1 MRIDQTHRRW
11 LWASAVILGVCL
23 AVYIP
28 YDYFTLGGARGGTV
42 IGIIYGSIGFGFMI
56 FAGLLSLRKRFPVW
70 RMGRTSTWMRGHLWL
85 GLISYPIIFFHS
97 GFSFG
102 KGTLTWWMMFIFTLV
117 ILSGV
122 FGAILQQYLPRM
134 MTRQVQLET
143 IYAEIPRI
151 RGQLLDEA
159 DVKVA
164 EVTGVTMSDSVI
176 EAASGETG
184 GAVVT
189 LVQMEEDVRNEL
201 TRFYDDQL
209 RPYLETEGGKG
220 RSIAD
225 RTTSAAMFANLRT
238 LLPDVIHPI
247 VSDLESICEEKREL
261 DHQIRL
267 HRLLHGWLLIHLPL
281 SLALLLMGA
290 FHAVIALRY

>member
-11 LWASAVILGVCL
+11 LWASLIILAVCL

-28 YDYFTLGGARGGTV
+28 YDYFTLGGARGGTI
-42 IGIIYGSIGFGFMI
+42 IGIIYGSVGFGVMV

-85 GLISYPIIFFHS
+85 GFISYPIIFFHS

-102 KGTLTWWMMFIFTLV
+102 KGTLTWWMMLIFTIV
-117 ILSGV
+117 ILSGI
-122 FGAILQQYLPRM
+122 FGAILQHYLPKM
-134 MTRQVQLET
+134 MTRQVPYET

-159 DVKVA
+159 DIKVA
-164 EVTGVTMSDSVI
+164 EVTGVTMSDSVM
-176 EAASGETG
+176 AAAAEDTG
-184 GAVVT
+184 GVVVT

-209 RPYLETEGGKG
+209 RPYLEQEGGKG

-225 RTTSAAMFANLRT
+225 RTTSTAMFANLRT

-247 VSDLESICEEKREL
+247 VADLESICEEKREL

>member
-11 LWASAVILGVCL
+11 LVISIVILGVCGV
-23 AVYIP
+23 VYIP

-70 RMGRTSTWMRGHLWL
+70 RMGRTSIWMRGHLWL

-102 KGTLTWWMMFIFTLV
+102 KGTLTWWMMFIFTIV
-117 ILSGV
+117 ILSGI
-122 FGAILQQYLPRM
+122 FGAILQHYIPKM

-176 EAASGETG
+176 EAASGDSG

-209 RPYLETEGGKG
+209 RPYLEQEGGKG

-225 RTTSAAMFANLRT
+225 RTTSNAMFANLRT

-247 VSDLESICEEKREL
+247 VADLESICEEKREL